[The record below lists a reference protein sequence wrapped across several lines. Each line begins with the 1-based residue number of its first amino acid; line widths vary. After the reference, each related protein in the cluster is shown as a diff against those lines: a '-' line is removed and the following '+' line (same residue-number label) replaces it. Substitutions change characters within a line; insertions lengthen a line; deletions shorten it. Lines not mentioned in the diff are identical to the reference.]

1 MFRSQPTN
9 TEQRFRPSTAAM
21 QAVRAPVIVD
31 EKLERVV
38 TAELNEADFGDVA
51 AELSVV
57 AELPKAPPTRTPA
70 APKKKLLV
78 VDDEIEIR
86 KMLRKLFE
94 DRGYQVIEADRGT
107 LALQLVKR
115 ESPDLIVLDAMLPEV
130 HGFDIACRIR
140 NSSRYGH
147 IPIVMVSA
155 VYRGWRFAEDAKS
168 SYGVDAYLEKPFKLP
183 VMIET
188 VERCLSEKRLQP
200 DPQSSSDE
208 SKRLLDQGLAA
219 YRAGDLDKAT
229 ELLREGVKI
238 DPLAYR
244 LRYQLG
250 LLLGKRGQI
259 YDAIEQLE
267 HAVQIQPKHFASAK
281 NLAILYQQAGFRNK
295 ALEAWERALP
305 LSPDEET
312 KKTIKD
318 HIVSLL

>member
-1 MFRSQPTN
+1 
-9 TEQRFRPSTAAM
+9 
-21 QAVRAPVIVD
+21 
-31 EKLERVV
+31 
-38 TAELNEADFGDVA
+38 
-51 AELSVV
+51 
-57 AELPKAPPTRTPA
+57 
-70 APKKKLLV
+70 
-78 VDDEIEIR
+78 
-86 KMLRKLFE
+86 MLRKVFE
-94 DRGYQVIEADRGT
+94 ARGYQVVEADRGT
-107 LALQLVKR
+107 LALQLVKQ
-115 ESPDLIVLDAMLPEV
+115 ENPDLIVLDAMLPEV
-130 HGFDIACRIR
+130 HGFDIARRIR

-188 VERCLSEKRLQP
+188 VERCLTEKRTQP
-200 DPQSSSDE
+200 DPQVSSDE
-208 SKRLLDQGLAA
+208 SNRLLEQGLAA
-219 YRAGDLDKAT
+219 YKAGDLEKAT
-229 ELLREGVKI
+229 ELLRDGVKI

-295 ALEAWERALP
+295 ALEAWERALS
-305 LSPDEET
+305 LAPDEET

-318 HIVSLL
+318 HIVALL